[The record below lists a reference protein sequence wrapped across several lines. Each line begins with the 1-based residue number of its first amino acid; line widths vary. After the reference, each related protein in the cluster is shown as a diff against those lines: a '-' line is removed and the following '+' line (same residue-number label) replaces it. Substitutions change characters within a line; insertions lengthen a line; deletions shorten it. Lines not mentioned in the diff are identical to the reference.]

1 MATPRFYWYPVA
13 TGPLQVLDLGETL
26 SDLQE
31 FPLADIDDE
40 YDGSGGPVRVH
51 HADVFRLRI
60 VLERFG
66 DPGVDA
72 RERDLQALQSH
83 LNRGGFVGFSRDH
96 AKTWAS
102 SVGSYPSQ
110 GDRTLYTASNG
121 FAAWSASGTPAED
134 DEIVVESEH
143 PDSRREL
150 VLCDALTL
158 SPPINLPIQSPGVV
172 FDYAAP
178 TLVRWRD
185 FYPVLW
191 LPKNSLSKPVVTH
204 DRRRNWTLDLT
215 LEYCP
220 SVVLDLFEGG
230 SSQYSEVSALVG
242 PTLGAGGG
250 ISLASTSLSLGGS
263 SLEGLL
269 GRYRERGLEL
279 TISGKRS

>member
-31 FPLADIDDE
+31 FPLADVDDD
-40 YDGSGGPVRVH
+40 YDGSGSPVRVH
-51 HADVFRLRI
+51 HADVFRVRI

-66 DPGVDA
+66 SPGVDA
-72 RERDLQALQSH
+72 VERELQALQSH

-102 SVGSYPSQ
+102 SAGSYPSQ

-121 FAAWSASGTPAED
+121 FAAWSASGAPAED

-178 TLVRWRD
+178 VLVRWRD

-191 LPKNSLSKPVVTH
+191 LPKNSLSRPIVTH
-204 DRRRNWTLDLT
+204 DHRRNWTLDLT

-220 SVVLDLFEGG
+220 SAVLDLFEGG
-230 SSQYSEVSALVG
+230 SGYSEVSPLVG
-242 PTLGAGGG
+242 PTLGTGGG
-250 ISLASTSLSLGGS
+250 VSLASTSLSLGGS

-279 TISGKRS
+279 TLSGKRS